1 MSTIRSTNNVGI
13 YKIQKFLGLNE
24 APDGDSLLKL
34 GEASSCRNWMITRDR
49 NLKRRPGTHT
59 VYTLANNAPVQ
70 GLWYGN
76 INGVRTGLAACNG
89 HLYKFFDEF
98 DYLETPYDL
107 GEFDTTGRV
116 NFFAYNNIVYI
127 LNGDEYMQYDGVSF
141 KAVTGYVPIVA
152 VSRTPNGSSS
162 TLLEEVNKLSP
173 MRKVWFSP
181 DGEDNVF
188 LLPEKDILSVHYVKN
203 LSSGEYIDPSEYNV
217 NRITGTVTFGK
228 DAEIVYDGINT
239 SYEITDDDINAVGS
253 VLINGAVPQTTYLS
267 DRSGIV
273 FDEPPKYGQIVKM
286 ITGTE
291 FEEEFV
297 GDGETSEFE
306 LANKGMASYDVSID
320 GDQKN
325 IEPLFENHFMSGQ
338 RKSFLAMKY
347 SLETDDY
354 YEIVSEEDA
363 EFTKTV
369 TVAANHDSVA
379 LQKDSWFGNNMPYK
393 VTVKYETSGE
403 ELPQIEGVE
412 ASLCPY
418 PEALDIDTD
427 AFTEA
432 YRDIIGLTVGQ
443 NEAYFYYHAQEDKW
457 KISDGPYGWR
467 THSSTFTLGNGSAP
481 LYQRV
486 FTYTSVS
493 QAMDNLVFH
502 GITIHAQSSG
512 YGELLLL
519 EGRDYNVQLDTTQTG
534 RTRWTFTLKKN
545 VSDYYE
551 NIYQSIPSAVLVSLV
566 GGFTPDNIGLP
577 YLVDL
582 SDYGITYSP
591 EMPPDD
597 GDILVVQFICNFL
610 YDGTTL
616 TIKPHNSVVTAQTKF
631 LATQHDKRTNRIK
644 FAYAPNNFSD
654 ETTQYNRIYYLNSYD
669 PTSTTALSG
678 MTGSTLLSFEFY
690 VNGRRYYE
698 EGDFSI
704 SSGKIVFTE
713 TPAEGALIHINEIHD
728 VVEKSFGADGE
739 TAEFSIG
746 YFGAKLIEV
755 SLDDVDVTLDRRFLY
770 DPYTKVVT
778 IIDTEN
784 MTAGDVITVKGANPP
799 PRGLNTIEICYS
811 AGMAFQQSVNKMT
824 NAEVFLGVQDNAVFL
839 YGDGSNKA
847 FYSGIDYNGKPRAD
861 YFPDLNE
868 MAVADTNTPITGMV
882 RHYSKL
888 LCFKSG
894 SAYSVQYGIIS
905 TATGANEFGFYIT
918 PINKRIGNSA
928 LGQVQLILNSPY
940 TLFGN
945 ELYEWKNTSSYSS
958 NLSIDERQAKRIS
971 DRIHATLKDFDM
983 SKCYCY
989 DDNDNQEY
997 YIWCDDKALVYNYA
1011 VDAWYQ
1017 YAGIAVNAMCNLED
1031 DVLLGTSDGR
1041 ICKLSDEYLNDDG
1054 EAFDCYWE
1062 SGSMDFGSAYMRKL
1076 MSEVWVSM
1084 KPEGDYSVR
1093 LTAMTDKKLAFTEK
1107 EITGT
1112 ATNNETPIV
1121 KKLKIKAKKF
1131 AYLKLILK
1139 ADQVDKAATVLA
1151 IDPKVRETGYAK

>member
-203 LSSGEYIDPSEYNV
+203 LSSGEYIDPSTYNV
-217 NRITGTVTFGK
+217 DRINGTVTFGDIEK
-228 DAEIVYDGINT
+228 IVYDGSETYELSDENIYDVGSIEVNGVVPTT
-239 SYEITDDDINAVGS
+239 SYDVDYSLV
-253 VLINGAVPQTTYLS
+253 
-267 DRSGIV
+267 V
-273 FDEPPKYGQIVKM
+273 FDTAPDYGQTVVVE
-286 ITGTE
+286 TGNK
-291 FEEEFV
+291 FVEEFT
-297 GDGETSEFE
+297 GDGETTEFALQNKE
-306 LANKGMASYDVSID
+306 LDTVEVTVD
-320 GDQKN
+320 GEKKY
-325 IEPLFENHFMSGQ
+325 EYSFYENHFMEDNST
-338 RKSFLAMKY
+338 FLQFLYTPELGA
-347 SLETDDY
+347 LVDIT
-354 YEIVSEEDA
+354 SEETAKKTDTITITA
-363 EFTKTV
+363 NTASKTV
-369 TVAANHDSVA
+369 PGINLGKDIDHIEVVDFTTGEA
-379 LQKDSWFGNNMPYK
+379 L
-393 VTVKYETSGE
+393 EEISGL
-403 ELPQIEGVE
+403 ELTY
-412 ASLCPY
+412 APY
-418 PEALDIDTD
+418 PEKVEIDEDVFKAKMVELGIDGASAIDRGT
-427 AFTEA
+427 
-432 YRDIIGLTVGQ
+432 G
-443 NEAYFYYHAQEDKW
+443 NHNAYFYYNSAHESWVFAR
-457 KISDGPYGWR
+457 SAFGNA
-467 THSSTFTLGNGSAP
+467 SSVIDVSSSSKMA
-481 LYQRV
+481 
-486 FTYTSVS
+486 TYTMSASVYNS
-493 QAMDNLVFH
+493 RTLLC
-502 GITIHAQSSG
+502 T
-512 YGELLLL
+512 ELSNVVSRTLM
-519 EGRDYNVQLDTTQTG
+519 EGRDFNLSTSTSGDNITLTLMFEKTFFEYANEIQTTAAGTYQLSLNFLTLNGEGYCNLEDFGITYNPNVNLLSSGDLIHVKYTRNFAAYRGGDYHTDDVTVYIKPNGTIVKTNTKFTVTQFYKGSYNTKRFFGRTNQTYVSSNTIPYITAFSGVTNATEILQDKVTVLVDSIPIPLTAEYTYANNKITFSEAPAENALIVVEETREPLHVEFKCDGVEATFDIGYVGAQSVSISLDEKDIPIGARFSYDSESNAITILDTTGLNTG
-534 RTRWTFTLKKN
+534 
-545 VSDYYE
+545 
-551 NIYQSIPSAVLVSLV
+551 
-566 GGFTPDNIGLP
+566 
-577 YLVDL
+577 
-582 SDYGITYSP
+582 
-591 EMPPDD
+591 
-597 GDILVVQFICNFL
+597 
-610 YDGTTL
+610 
-616 TIKPHNSVVTAQTKF
+616 
-631 LATQHDKRTNRIK
+631 
-644 FAYAPNNFSD
+644 
-654 ETTQYNRIYYLNSYD
+654 
-669 PTSTTALSG
+669 
-678 MTGSTLLSFEFY
+678 
-690 VNGRRYYE
+690 
-698 EGDFSI
+698 
-704 SSGKIVFTE
+704 
-713 TPAEGALIHINEIHD
+713 
-728 VVEKSFGADGE
+728 
-739 TAEFSIG
+739 
-746 YFGAKLIEV
+746 
-755 SLDDVDVTLDRRFLY
+755 
-770 DPYTKVVT
+770 
-778 IIDTEN
+778 DT
-784 MTAGDVITVKGANPP
+784 ITVKGKNPP
-799 PRGLNTIEICYS
+799 PRGINVIEICYS